1 MIRENKPSGTFATR
15 PTLIAIAVALVLTA
29 PIAHAFEIDSGSPDV
44 KIRWDNTFKYTAGW
58 RVENPDQKVAVSLG
72 NPNVDAGDLNL
83 EKGLI
88 NNRVDWLTE
97 LDISSKNI
105 GARVSAAAWYDD
117 VYNKNSTDFPASIP
131 IPNTVGALLGGPNN
145 RFRSGTK
152 SWMGRKG
159 EISDAFIWGSMEL
172 GDGMKLS
179 GRLGQHTLLYGE
191 TLFLGANGIAAAQG
205 PVDLIKAF
213 SLPGTQF
220 KEIALPVEQISG
232 TLQINPNVSI
242 GAYYQYEWRPLRL
255 PATGSYFSP
264 ADFMGKGSDLLL
276 LPFGAANR
284 ISDQKGDDSGQ
295 YGAQIRFKLPGSD
308 VEFGLYA
315 AKYDDK
321 SPIPVANVTDPR
333 GAFGAG
339 TFRHVYA
346 KNIKTYG
353 ASFSTL
359 VGETNI
365 AGEMSTRRDTP
376 LHPVGDLVIN
386 FNNAAD
392 NDNNSAYAVGNTF
405 HANFSAIT
413 VLPATALWEG
423 ASFVGELA
431 FNRLLSVTR
440 NPTNPLF
447 PNGVLNTTHTRDAW
461 ATRFVF
467 QPEYFQV
474 MPGVDLQVPIAVGY
488 GISGRSAVFQVAPE
502 HGGDISVGFNFDVKK
517 TWRAGLQF
525 THYYGS
531 DGPAPSMNPLTNTQ
545 ASYDQYY
552 ADRDFVTLSIQRT
565 F

>member
-1 MIRENKPSGTFATR
+1 MTSGTFATR
-15 PTLIAIAVALVLTA
+15 PTSIAIAVALVLTT
-29 PIAHAFEIDSGSPDV
+29 PVAHAFEIDSGSPDV

-58 RVENPDQKVAVSLG
+58 RVENPDKDVAVSFG

-83 EKGLI
+83 KRGLI
-88 NNRVDWLTE
+88 NNRIDWLTE
-97 LDISSKNI
+97 FDISAKNI

-117 VYNKNSTDFPASIP
+117 VYNDSRTDFPGSIP
-131 IPNTVGALLGGPNN
+131 IPNTVNALLGGRNN
-145 RFRSGTK
+145 RFTSDTERV
-152 SWMGRKG
+152 MGGMG
-159 EISDAFIWGSMEL
+159 EISDAFVWGSTEF
-172 GDGMKLS
+172 GNGMKLS
-179 GRLGQHTLLYGE
+179 GRVGRHTQLYGE

-220 KEIALPVEQISG
+220 KEIALPVGQVSAN
-232 TLQINPNVSI
+232 LQINSNVSV
-242 GAYYQYEWRPLRL
+242 GAYYQYEWRALRL

-264 ADFMGKGSDLLL
+264 ADFVGKGADLMLS
-276 LPFGAANR
+276 PFGPANR
-284 ISDQKGDDSGQ
+284 LKTLKGDDSGQ
-295 YGAQIRFKLPGSD
+295 YGAQVRFKLPGSD

-321 SPIPVANVTDPR
+321 APIPVLNVTDP
-333 GAFGAG
+333 GQFGTG
-339 TFRHVYA
+339 TYRLVYA

-359 VGETNI
+359 IGETNV

-376 LHPVGDLVIN
+376 LAPLGDIVVN
-386 FNNAAD
+386 FDNTAD
-392 NDNNSAYAVGNTF
+392 NNKNSAYAVGNTF

-502 HGGDISVGFNFDVKK
+502 HGGDISVGFNFDVRK